1 MSGTTDQRPE
11 LALRDLRAKGTHDMV
26 RRALLAAGV
35 MSSLLYVVATDVIA
49 AARWDDY
56 TRTAEMVSK
65 LFAVG
70 SPARPV
76 LIVLVGGAYTALMI
90 VFGFGIWASAQGN
103 RALRATGAL
112 LIAYGASN
120 IVALFFPLDLNNH
133 AAVPMHIV
141 ATNSMLVLMLAAMGF
156 SAAAFHGWLR
166 VYAIA
171 SLLVSVVAGIVSFMA
186 APHEPNL
193 VLGISAAAGLSP
205 LALVGERV
213 LPWPCGGGVGPP
225 SATEIPHH
233 DCGLPPFR
241 RGQRPGRGHRRG
253 RRVRNPMIP
262 PPWSGPPPPYGSFPE
277 QRRAGRDL
285 CR

>member
-11 LALRDLRAKGTHDMV
+11 LAPRDLRAKGTHDRV
-26 RRALLAAGV
+26 RRAMLAAGV
-35 MSSLLYVVATDVIA
+35 LSSLLYVVATDVVA

-56 TRTAEMVSK
+56 TRTGEMVSK

-76 LIVLVGGAYTALMI
+76 LIVLVGGVYTVLMI
-90 VFGFGIWASAQGN
+90 TFGFGIWAAAHGN

-112 LIAYGASN
+112 LIAYGVSN

-171 SLLVSVVAGIVSFMA
+171 SLVVSVVAGIVSFMA

-193 VLGISAAAGLSP
+193 VLGI
-205 LALVGERV
+205 GERISIGAFLLWV
-213 LPWPCGGGVGPP
+213 VALAIALWRTPVEAADH
-225 SATEIPHH
+225 S
-233 DCGLPPFR
+233 
-241 RGQRPGRGHRRG
+241 
-253 RRVRNPMIP
+253 
-262 PPWSGPPPPYGSFPE
+262 
-277 QRRAGRDL
+277 
-285 CR
+285 